1 MGRLHRLYFLT
12 VLIGPA
18 IAQITYPN
26 CTAGWEW
33 VSIPHFPCIGPI
45 LVSDRIP
52 MNSRTTA
59 CPKTPATLPH
69 PWRLHVVPAVSCRT
83 LL

>member
-1 MGRLHRLYFLT
+1 MGMGERPTFSYISP
-12 VLIGPA
+12 V
-18 IAQITYPN
+18 
-26 CTAGWEW
+26 
-33 VSIPHFPCIGPI
+33 

-52 MNSRTTA
+52 MKSRTTA

-69 PWRLHVVPAVSCRT
+69 PWRLHVVPAVSRRT